1 MNKVYDETLNKL
13 LLLFVF
19 DRMEIPLTENSIID
33 ICTSRNDWLKYMECK
48 EALMQLVD
56 VNFISKLT
64 PIGAVTEIDT
74 RDERYTITPE
84 GRNCIANFVT
94 RIKPHIR
101 EEITEYAKQNRM
113 VFKRSQEYVSEYFKN
128 ADGTHTVVFKIKEPL
143 VAQPLFEIKL
153 KTTTRN
159 AAVLA
164 GKKWN
169 EKAPQIYEYIY
180 ENLISDN
187 WFLI

>member
-1 MNKVYDETLNKL
+1 MNKFFDETLNKL
-13 LLLFVF
+13 ILLFVF

-48 EALMQLVD
+48 EALMQLIE
-56 VNFISKLT
+56 VNFVSKIT
-64 PIGAVTEIDT
+64 PAGSTEVDP

-84 GRNCIANFVT
+84 GRNCIANFFT

-101 EEITEYAKQNRM
+101 EEITQYAKQNRM

-128 ADGTHTVVFKIKEPL
+128 ADSTHTVVFKIKEPL

-153 KTTTRN
+153 KTLTRS
-159 AAVLA
+159 AAVSA
-164 GKKWN
+164 GKKWC

-187 WFLI
+187 